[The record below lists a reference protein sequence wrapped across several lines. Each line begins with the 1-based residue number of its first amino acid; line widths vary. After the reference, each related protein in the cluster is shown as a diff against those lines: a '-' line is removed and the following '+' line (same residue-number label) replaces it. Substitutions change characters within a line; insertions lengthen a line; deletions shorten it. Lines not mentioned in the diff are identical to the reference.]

1 MGAMTNETSR
11 TAGWSQGK
19 ILAAVVSVFAV
30 GAAGGWGGA
39 FLYYRQ
45 FFPKPREAPDPAKVA
60 KRDIK
65 IGAHAPTL
73 GPPDAKVTVVAH
85 SDFQ

>member
-1 MGAMTNETSR
+1 MSNETNR
-11 TAGWSQGK
+11 GAGWSRGK
-19 ILAAVVSVFAV
+19 ILATVVSVFAV

-45 FFPKPREAPDPAKVA
+45 FFPKPREAPDPAKVT
-60 KRDIK
+60 KRNIK
-65 IGAHAPTL
+65 FAAHSPTL

>member
-1 MGAMTNETSR
+1 MAAMTNAQEK
-11 TAGWSQGK
+11 AEGWSRGK
-19 ILAAVVSVFAV
+19 ILATVVSVFAV

-45 FFPKPREAPDPAKVA
+45 FFPKQREAPDPAKVA

-65 IGAHAPTL
+65 IAAHAPTL

>member
-1 MGAMTNETSR
+1 MAAMATAEEKS
-11 TAGWSQGK
+11 AGWTRGK
-19 ILAAVVSVFAV
+19 ILATVVSVFAV

-45 FFPKPREAPDPAKVA
+45 FFPKPREAPDPAKSP

-65 IGAHAPTL
+65 VAAHTPTL
-73 GPPDAKVTVVAH
+73 GPPDAKVTVVTH